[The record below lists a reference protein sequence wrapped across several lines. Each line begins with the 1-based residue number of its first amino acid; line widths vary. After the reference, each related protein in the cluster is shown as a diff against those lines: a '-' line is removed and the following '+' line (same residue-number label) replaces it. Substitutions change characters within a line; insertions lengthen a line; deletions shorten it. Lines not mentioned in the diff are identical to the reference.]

1 MSDRLKATPKDVFLW
16 LGAMISLYASAIS
29 FLGLLFAYVNYLFPD
44 VTQGYYYD
52 EYYDPYSGAVRT
64 AMAFLIVSVPAYLVL
79 TRILNADLRKHPAKE
94 DLWVRKWLIVATI
107 FVASITIAIDLVTL
121 VQSFL
126 GGELQTRFLLKVV
139 AVLVVAGGGLW
150 YYLEDL
156 RGLWRR
162 NASAARIT
170 GIVTAGIILV
180 TVVSGF
186 LVIGSPM
193 TQRLYRLDAQK
204 VSDLQTIQGELLYT
218 YYQAKRELPP
228 TLDALN
234 DTTIG
239 FQVPVDQQS
248 GEPYGYRVTG
258 DLTFQLCATFNKA
271 SRAREGGPRFA
282 EGGVTNESWHHD
294 AGEYCFDRTVDPA
307 FFPVK

>member
-1 MSDRLKATPKDVFLW
+1 MTTHPKVGPKDVFLW

-64 AMAFLIVSVPAYLVL
+64 AMAFLIVSVPTFLVL
-79 TRILNADLRKHPAKE
+79 TRMLNADLRTHPEKE
-94 DLWVRKWLIVATI
+94 EIWVRKWAIVATI
-107 FVASITIAIDLVTL
+107 FVASVTIAIDLVTL

-126 GGELQTRFLLKVV
+126 GGELQTRFLLKVL

-162 NASAARIT
+162 NATAARAT
-170 GIVTAGIILV
+170 GIGAAALIVV
-180 TVVSGF
+180 TVLGGF

-204 VSDLQTIQGELLYT
+204 VSDLQVIQSQLLYA

-228 TLDALN
+228 TLDAL
-234 DTTIG
+234 DDPTMG
-239 FQVPVDQQS
+239 FQVPVDQET

-258 DLTFQLCATFNKA
+258 DLSFQLCATFNEA
-271 SRAREGGPRFA
+271 SRERQGAPRFA
-282 EGGVTNESWHHD
+282 EGGVTNDTWRHD